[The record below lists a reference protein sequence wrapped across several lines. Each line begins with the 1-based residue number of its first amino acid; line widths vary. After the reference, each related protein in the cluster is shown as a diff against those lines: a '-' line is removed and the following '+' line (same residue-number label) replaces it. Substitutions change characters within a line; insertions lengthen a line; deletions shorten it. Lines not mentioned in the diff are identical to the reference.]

1 MSPTFTSR
9 EQTSKNLDDG
19 AILLTG
25 DFLLLSLSPSVAFF
39 PNTHRAAHVPC
50 ACLQG
55 PRPVTQRSSPPP
67 QGDVISPAAS
77 ASSFLEVRL
86 PSSHLPRTISFTS
99 TLLPPT
105 LAMLCPLPTG
115 SHPIPVD
122 LPPCSSSSLLRTQ

>member
-9 EQTSKNLDDG
+9 EQTSKNLDDC

-25 DFLLLSLSPSVAFF
+25 EFLLPFLSPSVSLF

-50 ACLQG
+50 GCLQG
-55 PRPVTQRSSPPP
+55 PRPVTRRSSPPP
-67 QGDVISPAAS
+67 QGDVTSPAAS

-86 PSSHLPRTISFTS
+86 PSSHLLRTISFPS
-99 TLLPPT
+99 PLLPLPP
-105 LAMLCPLPTG
+105 AMLCPLPIG

-122 LPPCSSSSLLRTQ
+122 LPPSSTSSRLRTQ